1 MIITALAKQVAYR
14 MHTPK
19 WAHLPTSG
27 AGAAKAGGR
36 LNRPGVD
43 ALYLSFEIETTTAE
57 YQQLG
62 SLLPPGTLVT
72 YQVTIDKVVDFS
84 AGYTAAWDPLW
95 QDLHCDWRKLAFNDK
110 VEPPSWVLGDLAM
123 ADGCKGI
130 IFPSAI
136 RPGGRNLVVFTGML
150 TAGDQLAVYDP
161 HGDLPQNAASGPAK
175 PSP

>member
-1 MIITALAKQVAYR
+1 MIVTALAKQVAYR

-27 AGAAKAGGR
+27 AGAATAGGR

-43 ALYLSFEIETTTAE
+43 ALYLAYEIETTTAE

-62 SLLPPGTLVT
+62 ALLPPGTLVSYT
-72 YQVTIDKVVDFS
+72 LTLDMVIDFS
-84 AGYTAAWDPLW
+84 GGFSAAWDPLW

-110 VEPPSWVLGDLAM
+110 VEPPTWVLGDMAM
-123 ADGCKGI
+123 GDGYKGI

-150 TAGDQLAVYDP
+150 AVGDELAVYDP
-161 HGDLPQNAASGPAK
+161 HGDLPKDAASWTAK
-175 PSP
+175 PGP